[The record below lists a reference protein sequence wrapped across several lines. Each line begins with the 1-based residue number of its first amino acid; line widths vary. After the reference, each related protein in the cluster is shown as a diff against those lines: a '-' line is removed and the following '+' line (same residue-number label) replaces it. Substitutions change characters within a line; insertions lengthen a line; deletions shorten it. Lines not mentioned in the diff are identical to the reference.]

1 MWAFPLTNSSVGVTS
16 LLSGNTR
23 QPVGLRKS
31 AQHTLK
37 IRQQM
42 RRCLWIK
49 LLGGILFPESFNKK
63 PQQANPPPQKIQMC
77 LSIWMDHR
85 KAAETFIRPSS
96 VLSFYS
102 QPANFTLRLCSALS
116 STCCFIAS
124 VFRCEQGGN
133 GPATKMSWIS
143 MTKKIIQLMKVMPLL
158 PQ

>member
-1 MWAFPLTNSSVGVTS
+1 MWAFPLTNSSVGVTP
-16 LLSGNTR
+16 LLSRNTR
-23 QPVGLRKS
+23 QSVSLRKS
-31 AQHTLK
+31 AQHSLK
-37 IRQQM
+37 IKQQM

-63 PQQANPPPQKIQMC
+63 PQQANPPKKIQMY
-77 LSIWMDHR
+77 LSIWMDHI
-85 KAAETFIRPSS
+85 KAAEAFLIRPSS

-124 VFRCEQGGN
+124 AFSCEQGGN